1 MLVKEFM
8 IPASKVIT
16 VNSADPLEKALSRM
30 VEKNVGCVVVLD
42 SAKSTTSPDSAQAHP
57 VGIVSKVRRAMG
69 RIFIQC
75 DIYANCS
82 IFNYT
87 QTFNTNLNLLASH
100 AGRFLEG
107 IPEWLYY

>member
-42 SAKSTTSPDSAQAHP
+42 SAKSTTSPDSAQSHP
-57 VGIVSKVRRAMG
+57 VGIVSKVRMEKNEKQFWERVFPLPKVSQY
-69 RIFIQC
+69 INF
-75 DIYANCS
+75 
-82 IFNYT
+82 
-87 QTFNTNLNLLASH
+87 
-100 AGRFLEG
+100 
-107 IPEWLYY
+107 

>member
-1 MLVKEFM
+1 MFVKEFM

-57 VGIVSKVRRAMG
+57 VGIVSKVRIAMG
-69 RIFIQC
+69 WRKFWGGYLSNMT
-75 DIYANCS
+75 YANGS
-82 IFNYT
+82 MF
-87 QTFNTNLNLLASH
+87 S
-100 AGRFLEG
+100 
-107 IPEWLYY
+107 

>member
-42 SAKSTTSPDSAQAHP
+42 SAKSTTSPDSARAHP
-57 VGIVSKVRRAMG
+57 VGIVSKVRREMWE
-69 RIFIQC
+69 RRFWE
-75 DIYANCS
+75 DIY
-82 IFNYT
+82 
-87 QTFNTNLNLLASH
+87 QK
-100 AGRFLEG
+100 
-107 IPEWLYY
+107 

>member
-16 VNSADPLEKALSRM
+16 VNSADPLEKALPRM

-57 VGIVSKVRRAMG
+57 VGIVSKVRREMG

-75 DIYANCS
+75 DIYANGS
-82 IFNYT
+82 I
-87 QTFNTNLNLLASH
+87 Q
-100 AGRFLEG
+100 
-107 IPEWLYY
+107 LYSNF